1 MIEKLRCR
9 VTWNLCEHVKE
20 EVWRKY
26 DKLIVLFQHQKVA
39 DEPAA
44 PCERLPVRAA
54 CSTSQEKNE
63 KRRMW
68 LRSQPWK
75 TEVLVLHFQVPFTQR
90 RYAHI
95 ATEGDSKHLT
105 TMLCCCTI
113 LYVHTVQLTQPKN
126 TEKRRKPMK
135 TRVAKGMKSLIK
147 SKCLR
152 CLRQSAL
159 RTRLKGAPGLTLR
172 SHCFALADRGSWQL
186 VAARGNLAN
195 SKAVSTVTGFCCVRW
210 VRSLHLGEFSQP

>member
-1 MIEKLRCR
+1 M
-9 VTWNLCEHVKE
+9 
-20 EVWRKY
+20 
-26 DKLIVLFQHQKVA
+26 
-39 DEPAA
+39 
-44 PCERLPVRAA
+44 
-54 CSTSQEKNE
+54 
-63 KRRMW
+63 
-68 LRSQPWK
+68 
-75 TEVLVLHFQVPFTQR
+75 PFTQR

-186 VAARGNLAN
+186 VAARGCSWQPCELQSSFYGHWFLLRKM
-195 SKAVSTVTGFCCVRW
+195 SKVFASGRIFSTLVSQV
-210 VRSLHLGEFSQP
+210 